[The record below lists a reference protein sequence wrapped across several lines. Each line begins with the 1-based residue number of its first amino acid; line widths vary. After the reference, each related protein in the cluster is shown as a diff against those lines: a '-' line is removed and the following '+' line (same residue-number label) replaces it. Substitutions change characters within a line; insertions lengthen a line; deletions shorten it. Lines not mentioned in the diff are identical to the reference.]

1 MSNSGYVANAG
12 RLPAI
17 SLPNAGQAAKESLRT
32 LLRRCP
38 RETVEAAVQF
48 RRTRNL
54 DVVPA
59 IVRGVISRYLEV
71 DRRELLQSPRDD
83 LRLSEDLGLDSL
95 SLIEISMTLEDVLQ
109 VSLSEDKLRHLRTLG
124 DISRYARQV
133 GSV

>member
-1 MSNSGYVANAG
+1 
-12 RLPAI
+12 
-17 SLPNAGQAAKESLRT
+17 
-32 LLRRCP
+32 
-38 RETVEAAVQF
+38 
-48 RRTRNL
+48 
-54 DVVPA
+54 
-59 IVRGVISRYLEV
+59 
-71 DRRELLQSPRDD
+71 LLQSPRDD